1 MARRIRLV
9 TALLATVSAVALGM
23 PAATAADGTPPN
35 GWFRYGGEAGGGVEL
50 FAIGRDDPDAKA
62 RGKVIVLP
70 RTGIYRLRTVLAHE
84 QLLGGSRQPVTTLC
98 ARIHCHAAVNG
109 DRWHIDGHDLGRIT
123 GALAVDGE
131 LIATQPIPPMDPYA
145 HALIG
150 YDGSMAGTIAF
161 PMDIDPTVWA
171 GDHVLP
177 LDVNRTPQ
185 HDRFTLIN
193 RRYADE
199 SRTPA
204 GTVEFLLAEGAGDVD
219 SRTLTPLARRDGSG
233 PIDPGTV
240 VVAANGEEAIAE
252 AEAWWAETLAAGRA
266 DYDAGLGGLRE
277 IIGGSPLLLA
287 NGVYGFPVHHSDG
300 RKARTVL
307 GWDAERIL
315 LVTVDGG
322 RPGWSQGVTYR
333 EAADL
338 LAWLGATDALNLD
351 GGGSTTTVAWG
362 ALRSW
367 PQQDTQRP
375 VASALVVMPPEGR
388 VGAPPSPRSL
398 DPACPPGQVPPAP
411 FPDTAG
417 NEHEA
422 AIACMAWRQIARG
435 TAGGAYLPMDA
446 VRRDQMA
453 SFLLRLLHATG
464 TPVPDAPR
472 DAFDDDTGSAP
483 SPRST
488 RSRPWASSPDVA
500 LAPTHRRR
508 RSPAPRWRPSS
519 HGPGARDGRPAGEH
533 HRLLRR
539 RQRRHPRAEHQPPRR
554 GRHRRRHPRRPVPA
568 RVAGPARP
576 DGLVPGP
583 RPRRHG
589 LLTRLHLRWSGI
601 DHSWSIHDQRTWI
614 SGQLR
619 RSGGRR

>member
-1 MARRIRLV
+1 MTGRIRLV
-9 TALLATVSAVALGM
+9 AAMLAAASALALGM
-23 PAATAADGTPPN
+23 PAATAADATAAT
-35 GWFRYGGEAGGGVEL
+35 GWFTYGREAGGGVEL
-50 FAIGRDDPDAKA
+50 FAIGRDTPDAKA
-62 RGKVIVLP
+62 RGKVVVLP
-70 RTGIYRLRTVLAHE
+70 RSGLYRLRTELAHH

-98 ARIHCHAAVNG
+98 ARVHCHAAVNG
-109 DRWHIDGHDLGRIT
+109 DRWHIDGHDIGRIV

-150 YDGSMAGTIAF
+150 HDGSMASTIAF
-161 PMDIDPTVWA
+161 PMPIAPTVRA
-171 GDHVLP
+171 GDQVLP

-193 RRYADE
+193 RRYANE

-204 GTVEFLLAEGAGDVD
+204 GTVEFLLAEGTGNAT
-219 SRTLTPLARRDGSG
+219 SRVLTPVARRDGSG

-240 VVAANGEEAIAE
+240 VITANGEEAIAE
-252 AEAWWAETLAAGRA
+252 AEAWWDETLASGRA

-277 IIGGSPLLLA
+277 VIGGSPLLLTGG
-287 NGVYGFPVHHSDG
+287 NYGFPVHHSDG
-300 RKARTVL
+300 RRARTVL

-388 VGAPPSPRSL
+388 IGSPPPPRPL

-411 FPDTAG
+411 FPDVAG
-417 NEHEA
+417 NEHEG
-422 AIACMAWRQIARG
+422 AIACMAWREVARG
-435 TAGGAYLPMDA
+435 SAGGDYLPA
-446 VRRDQMA
+446 APVRRDQMA
-453 SFLLRLLHATG
+453 SFLLRLLHVAGAT
-464 TPVPDAPR
+464 VPADPPN
-472 DAFDDDTGSAP
+472 AFDDDDGSTHERAIDTLAAMGIVTGRSVRTYAP
-483 SPRST
+483 GATVT
-488 RSRPWASSPDVA
+488 RAQMASFIARA
-500 LAPTHRRR
+500 LAHATGAPLANTADFFADDSGGTHE
-508 RSPAPRWRPSS
+508 RSINQLAEAAIA
-519 HGPGARDGRPAGEH
+519 GGTVDGRYRPGEAV
-533 HRLLRR
+533 RR
-539 RQRRHPRAEHQPPRR
+539 DQMASFLARALAAT
-554 GRHRRRHPRRPVPA
+554 G
-568 RVAGPARP
+568 
-576 DGLVPGP
+576 
-583 RPRRHG
+583 
-589 LLTRLHLRWSGI
+589 
-601 DHSWSIHDQRTWI
+601 
-614 SGQLR
+614 
-619 RSGGRR
+619 